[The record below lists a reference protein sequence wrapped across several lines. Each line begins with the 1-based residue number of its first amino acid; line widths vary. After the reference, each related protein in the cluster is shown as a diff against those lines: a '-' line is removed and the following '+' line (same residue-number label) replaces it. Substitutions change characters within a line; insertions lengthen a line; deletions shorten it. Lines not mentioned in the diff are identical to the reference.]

1 MKVYSKDTNNMI
13 MISAW
18 SFTIVISSFL
28 FLYIGRLI
36 DVQFNTEPTFMIGL
50 LILAIVLT
58 ISRFYSEIIKKS

>member
-1 MKVYSKDTNNMI
+1 MKAYSKDINSII

-36 DVQFNTEPTFMIGL
+36 DIQLNTEPTFMVGL
-50 LILAIVLT
+50 LILAMVLT
-58 ISRFYSEIIKKS
+58 ISRFYSEIIKRK

>member
-1 MKVYSKDTNNMI
+1 MKAYSKDVNNMI

-36 DVQFNTEPTFMIGL
+36 DIQYNTEPTFMIGL
-50 LILAIVLT
+50 LILSITLT
-58 ISRFYSEIIKKS
+58 ISRFYSEIVKKK